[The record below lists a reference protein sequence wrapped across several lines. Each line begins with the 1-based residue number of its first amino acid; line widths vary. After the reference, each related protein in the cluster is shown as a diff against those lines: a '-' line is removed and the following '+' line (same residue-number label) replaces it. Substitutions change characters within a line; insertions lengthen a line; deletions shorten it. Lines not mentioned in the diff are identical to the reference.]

1 MNKGVALILLMIAGT
16 CCLPV
21 LIKSNYTSNPVKT
34 FDTHFELETSKD
46 SVVIT
51 RQIKKFFNNRLVLVT
66 LKSKNQAIGNLLAL
80 PGWNYPDTQWCQ
92 KTSLCEKALKRGYNL
107 IFVEMQKSLYLRE
120 YYPETDKELARHPT
134 RKWLIDSVWTPL
146 IKNGTIN
153 GSLKSYVIGL
163 STGGRGAAILGL
175 EYPDFFSGV
184 AALSGD
190 FNPNLEPNDRLMI
203 KSLGPKRAFSK
214 RWNGDNNITLRTA
227 EMKTPIYI
235 GHGKKDHVVSYIQSL
250 KYYQTLVK
258 VQPKLTVKLNL
269 DSLAGHDY
277 KYWDSEVDSVLN
289 FFDQIHIDSKKI
301 NLK

>member
-1 MNKGVALILLMIAGT
+1 MNKGFALILLITAGI
-16 CCLPV
+16 CCIPV
-21 LIKSNYTSNPVKT
+21 LIKSNYTSNPVKI
-34 FDTHFELETSKD
+34 FDTHFKLETYKD

-134 RKWLIDSVWTPL
+134 RKWLMDSVWLPL

-175 EYPDFFSGV
+175 EYPNFFSGV

-203 KSLGPKRAFSK
+203 KSLGPKRLFNK
-214 RWNGDNNITLRTA
+214 RWNGDNNLTLRTV

-235 GHGKKDHVVSYIQSL
+235 GHGKKDRVVSYMQSL

-269 DSLAGHDY
+269 DTLAGHDY

-289 FFDQIHIDSKKI
+289 FFDQIQINSKK
-301 NLK
+301 